1 MNESQAGSRGAT
13 LQEIIALLGNIE
25 AAKAEAIL
33 TTGATLP
40 EIEQALAW
48 ADGESDVMGEMERPL
63 SGRIASVYE
72 ILRAEEPEDERRS

>member
-1 MNESQAGSRGAT
+1 MKEPRAGSRGAT
-13 LQEIIALLGNIE
+13 LQEIMGLLGDIE

-33 TTGATLP
+33 TTGATIP

-48 ADGESDVMGEMERPL
+48 TAGESDVMGEMERPL

-72 ILRAEEPEDERRS
+72 LLRTEELEDERRG